1 MEIGSIIKQR
11 RKEAGLT
18 QEALA
23 KKVGC
28 ATITIRQYESG
39 KREPN
44 LSTLHDIANALN
56 VGIFDLLPDDPNQD
70 PYEGLSEDEKNC
82 ILSVSREN
90 ETLKAILTI
99 FFQLPDDRKILF
111 LKELRRLEKEAAEEE
126 AHAVDPQEND

>member
-1 MEIGSIIKQR
+1 M
-11 RKEAGLT
+11 T

-23 KKVGC
+23 QKVGC

-44 LSTLHDIANALN
+44 FNTLYSIAAALN
-56 VGIFDLLPDDPNQD
+56 VGIFDLIPDDPNQD
-70 PYEGLSEDEKNC
+70 PYEGLSEEEKNC
-82 ILSVSREN
+82 IRSVSREN

-111 LKELRRLEKEAAEEE
+111 IKELRRLEKEAAEEE
-126 AHAVDPQEND
+126 AHAVDPQEDN

>member
-1 MEIGSIIKQR
+1 MGIGSIIKQK

-23 KKVGC
+23 QKVGC

-44 LSTLHDIANALN
+44 VSMLHNLATALN

-70 PYEGLSEDEKNC
+70 PYDGLSEEEKNC
-82 ILSVSREN
+82 IRSVSREN
-90 ETLKAILTI
+90 ETLKAVLTI

-111 LKELRRLEKEAAEEE
+111 LKELRRLEKDAAEDE
-126 AHAVDPQEND
+126 ANAIDPKANN

>member
-1 MEIGSIIKQR
+1 MEIGHLIKQR

-44 LSTLHDIANALN
+44 VSTLHDIANALN

-70 PYEGLSEDEKNC
+70 PYEGLSEEEKDC
-82 ILSVSREN
+82 IRSVSRKS
-90 ETLKAILTI
+90 ETLTAVLTI

-126 AHAVDPQEND
+126 ANAVDPQKND

>member
-1 MEIGSIIKQR
+1 MEIGSIIKQK

-23 KKVGC
+23 QKVGC

-44 LSTLHDIANALN
+44 FNTLYSIAAALN
-56 VGIFDLLPDDPNQD
+56 VGIFDLIPDDPNQD
-70 PYEGLSEDEKNC
+70 PYEGLSEEEKNC
-82 ILSVSREN
+82 IRSVSQEN

-111 LKELRRLEKEAAEEE
+111 IKELRRLEKKAAEEE
-126 AHAVDPQEND
+126 AHAVDPQEDN